1 MKRPHRLP
9 RLVLAT
15 LIATACALT
24 VGVGVLRAQ
33 TAADVL
39 RALSGN
45 RDQESID
52 TGTEPLRPN
61 IQTYQPLP
69 PSELRAPPSRLEKM
83 FSDRAGRPLMQFG
96 YDSLGVPSTI
106 QVGQV
111 GAAQDSYVLGQDD
124 EIVVVFRGQE
134 NATYRQ
140 RVNRD
145 GQVILPK
152 LNPIMAAGR
161 SFGDFRADLEAQVR
175 QAYNSTSV
183 FVSLGEAR
191 QVTVLV
197 SGEVRQPGTRILSSL
212 ASPLDAILLS
222 GGIAKTGSLRSVMLI
237 REGGSRVIDLYGVL
251 TQGANARLGTL
262 HDGDRIYVPPLG
274 HSVGIAGTV
283 RREGIYELAAHSTS
297 ISAAAL
303 IKLAGGNEIAGAYQ
317 ISKMQLDK
325 SGAVQLVRAATNSP
339 VRDGEILFVD
349 QRPGNAIGRVTFSGE
364 LQSPGTRPRA
374 MALTVGKVINSNL
387 DLTPD
392 TYPMFAFIVRKDR
405 TSNQRYLKT
414 LSLEPILT
422 GTGDV
427 PLEDDDNVF
436 FLSANQ
442 ARLLAIAASIPD
454 AGAEPPGTNT
464 IMPSFGQQTNNPN
477 QIYNPNQNVNSLLN
491 PNGIYNPTTTTPGQ
505 TQQVRPSTQMN
516 PQYPATQGPQVFQT
530 PGSLQQQVNPNIYN
544 GNVTSPDYRAGPIL
558 APFGPP
564 NSTAAQQWLQQQQ
577 QMQQFQQPQY
587 QPGAPLP
594 NDVTPPQQNPAIQ
607 LGQNDTQYNIAGNLA
622 AAMGVTEQAVIRV
635 ASEHLV
641 WVLDQVRD
649 PGPYL
654 AGDGTTL
661 RSIVQAAGGALR
673 TADLTWVEVTSTD
686 FDSLQGT
693 SKTSRTAYKGRESD
707 FAKVMV
713 HPFDTVRFRRVF
725 ADNEGTR
732 VAVTGEVM
740 YPGVFDVTRGEKLS
754 QVLERAGGLTDQA
767 YPFGAV
773 FTRRRA
779 AIAEKEGN
787 DRSARSLESAIAALL
802 TAPTGGNPDQR
813 VSNVTYLTTLA
824 QQVRSAPV
832 VGRITAEVDPAVL
845 RAKPELDVLLEPGDT
860 VYIPK
865 RPITVTV
872 SGEVLNAG
880 SFQYKADLSV
890 ADYVKLAGGQ
900 TQDAD
905 DSRTFIIYADGSA
918 RPAHSSWVSFGFSDD
933 VPPGST
939 IVVPRDLRPFD
950 TMQFTKDIASILS
963 SLALTAASIR
973 TVL

>member
-1 MKRPHRLP
+1 MKRPLRRLP
-9 RLVLAT
+9 RFVLAT
-15 LIATACALT
+15 LIATACVLSAS
-24 VGVGVLRAQ
+24 VGVLRAQ
-33 TAADVL
+33 TADDIL

-45 RDQESID
+45 RNQDSVD
-52 TGTEPLRPN
+52 TSSEPLRPN
-61 IQTYQPLP
+61 IQTYQPAP
-69 PSELRAPPSRLEKM
+69 PNELRAPPSRLEKI
-83 FSDRAGRPLMQFG
+83 FSDRAGRPLVQFG
-96 YDSLGVPSTI
+96 YDSLGVPTSI

-152 LNPIMAAGR
+152 LNPITATGR
-161 SFGDFRADLEAQVR
+161 SFGDFRSDLEAQVR
-175 QAYNSTSV
+175 QAYNSTNV

-191 QVTVLV
+191 QVSVLV
-197 SGEVRQPGTRILSSL
+197 SGEVRQPGTRTLSSL

-222 GGIAKTGSLRSVMLI
+222 GGIAKTGSLRGVMLI
-237 REGGSRVIDLYGVL
+237 REGASRVIDLYGVL

-262 HDGDRIYVPPLG
+262 RDGDRIYVPPLG
-274 HSVGIAGTV
+274 HSVAIAGAV
-283 RREGIYELAAHSTS
+283 RREGIYELPAHL
-297 ISAAAL
+297 SAITASAL

-317 ISKMQLDK
+317 ISKMEL
-325 SGAVQLVRAATNSP
+325 SRTGSVQLVRATTSSA

-349 QRPGNAIGRVTFSGE
+349 QRPSNAVGRVTFSGE

-374 MALTVGKVINSNL
+374 FAPSVGKVITSNL
-387 DLTPD
+387 ELTQD
-392 TYPMFAFIVRKDR
+392 SYPMFVFIVHKDR
-405 TSNQRYLKT
+405 TSNARYLKT
-414 LSLEPILT
+414 FSLEPILT

-436 FLSANQ
+436 VLTSNQ
-442 ARLLAIAASIPD
+442 ARMLAIAASVPD
-454 AGAEPPGTNT
+454 AGAEPPETNT
-464 IMPSFGQQTNNPN
+464 IMPSFGQQQNNPN
-477 QIYNPNQNVNSLLN
+477 QLYNPNQNLNSLLN
-491 PNGIYNPTTTTPGQ
+491 PNSIYNQNPTPNRNPAATNPNAQTPPVLQAPNMSSPGQ
-505 TQQVRPSTQMN
+505 TLYN
-516 PQYPATQGPQVFQT
+516 NQT
-530 PGSLQQQVNPNIYN
+530 A
-544 GNVTSPDYRAGPIL
+544 DYRAGVLL
-558 APFGPP
+558 APFGTP
-564 NSTAAQQWLQQQQ
+564 NSATQQYPQQQQ
-577 QMQQFQQPQY
+577 QFPPQQL
-587 QPGAPLP
+587 QPGMTLP
-594 NDVTPPQQNPAIQ
+594 NDVSRAPPLPGTTVQPTA
-607 LGQNDTQYNIAGNLA
+607 LDMSTQYTIAKNLA
-622 AAMGVTEQAVIRV
+622 DAMGVTEQAVVRV

-654 AGDGTTL
+654 AGDGTSL

-707 FAKVMV
+707 FAKVAV

-725 ADNEGTR
+725 ADNEGAR

-740 YPGVFDVTRGEKLS
+740 YPGVFDVTRSEKLS

-832 VGRITAEVDPAVL
+832 VGRISAVVDPAVL
-845 RAKPELDVLLEPGDT
+845 HAKPELDITLEPGDT

-880 SFQYKADLSV
+880 SFQYRGNLSV
-890 ADYVKLAGGQ
+890 SDYVKLAGGQ
-900 TQDAD
+900 TQDSD
-905 DSRTFIIYADGSA
+905 DSRTFIIYPDGSA
-918 RPAHSSWVSFGFSDD
+918 RPASASWVSFGFSDS

-950 TMQFTKDIASILS
+950 TMQFTKDIAQILG
-963 SLALTAASIR
+963 SLALTAASLH